1 MRIAIFG
8 AGAVGSYIG
17 GKLIRSGEHDI
28 FMVARGKHLKA
39 LNSSGL
45 KVSSIN
51 GDFEIKSLYATDTPS
66 QIGQVDYVIL
76 TVKSWMVAK
85 ATRSMLPLIGK
96 NTVVIPLQNGVESPG
111 QISSIIDPKHVLGGM
126 CRIFSS
132 IPEPGHIS
140 HFGSEPLVVI
150 GELNGEKT
158 DRVSD
163 MGIAFNNSHLACS
176 ISPDITASMWE
187 KLIFVGP
194 VGAVGSVTRA
204 PLGEILQLKQ
214 SRELLQNL
222 MEEIYEVGLALGV
235 KLNQNVVHDSIKY
248 AEQSPF
254 EATSSMQR
262 DIIDGHRSELESQ
275 VGVVVRLG
283 TKAKIATPV
292 HEYIYSLLL
301 PIETKARNKIEL

>member
-163 MGIAFNNSHLACS
+163 MESHS
-176 ISPDITASMWE
+176 IIR
-187 KLIFVGP
+187 I
-194 VGAVGSVTRA
+194 
-204 PLGEILQLKQ
+204 
-214 SRELLQNL
+214 
-222 MEEIYEVGLALGV
+222 
-235 KLNQNVVHDSIKY
+235 
-248 AEQSPF
+248 
-254 EATSSMQR
+254 
-262 DIIDGHRSELESQ
+262 
-275 VGVVVRLG
+275 
-283 TKAKIATPV
+283 
-292 HEYIYSLLL
+292 
-301 PIETKARNKIEL
+301 